1 MTDHTM
7 TQTETQSFEVA
18 TGDSFGDLL
27 SAGRIRSRKKLKI
40 GLLAGGYFEFWRMYP
55 DLKRKVEQDAAIV
68 RQRLSAK
75 HDVVCPDLV
84 DTLDSADEAGQR
96 FRDAQID
103 LLILAYRTYV
113 PDVYIHHLLTHLAGV
128 PLLLFASQ
136 SRDRFDYKDSYEGVL
151 RNSGVMAL
159 VQLVAGFRKMD
170 TYRHL
175 EVVAGSVHDDEA
187 YRQIDR
193 YLNVVTI
200 HKQLKTMTIGVVGNV
215 FRGMFDFE
223 YDKTKI
229 KGGLGPE
236 VLNIQVDHLLRQWE
250 QAPASDPDVRALLQ
264 HARSAYQIDGVG
276 ESDLEK
282 AVCVAVALRRLVKR
296 FRLDGVALLCQHFIE
311 AKLKTTPYLGLSELH
326 REGSCPGVAEGDVIG
341 LIMMKIL
348 KHLTGNTAF
357 FLEWSEFDVE
367 RNAWMLLGHGFGD
380 PSQARKGSPPK
391 LTPSAEQWG
400 LEGSGCSLELVPAPG
415 PCTIGHFIEDA
426 NGWRMMI
433 SGGEILDLPPLPIRD
448 THAIVR
454 VERPIKEYVELL
466 TKAGVPHHAITARGD
481 VRKELTQLAD
491 LMGMEKV
498 YL

>member
-1 MTDHTM
+1 MTI
-7 TQTETQSFEVA
+7 EAKPNPQSFEVA
-18 TGDSFGDLL
+18 DGDTFGDLL
-27 SAGRIRSRKKLKI
+27 SANRIRSRKKLRI

-55 DLKRKVEQDAAIV
+55 SLKQKVEQDNEIV
-68 RQRLSAK
+68 LRRLSAK
-75 HDVVCPDLV
+75 HDVVCPVLV
-84 DTLDSADEAGQR
+84 DTLDSADEAGRR
-96 FRDAQID
+96 FRDEQID

-113 PDVYIHHLLTHLAGV
+113 PDVYIQHMLTHLAGV

-136 SRDRFDYKDSYEGVL
+136 SRDRFDYRDTYEGVL

-170 TYRHL
+170 SYRHL

-193 YLNVVTI
+193 YIDVVTI
-200 HKQLKTMTIGVVGNV
+200 YKQLKTMTIGVIGNV

-223 YDKTKI
+223 YDKTKV
-229 KGGLGPE
+229 KGALGPE
-236 VLNIQVDHLLRQWE
+236 VVNLQIDHLLKQWE
-250 QAPASDPDVRALLQ
+250 QAPANDPDVRAMIK
-264 HARSAYQIDGVG
+264 HAKSAYQIDGVG
-276 ESDLEK
+276 ETDLEK
-282 AVCVAVALRRLVKR
+282 SARLAVALKRLVIR
-296 FRLDGVALLCQHFIE
+296 FRLDGVALLCQHFLE

-326 REGSCPGVAEGDVIG
+326 REGTCPGVSEGDVIG

-367 RNAWMLLGHGFGD
+367 RNGWMLLGHGFGD
-380 PSQARKGSPPK
+380 PSQARQGSPPK
-391 LTPSAEQWG
+391 LTPTAEQWG
-400 LEGSGCSLELVPAPG
+400 LEGTGCSLELVPAPG

-433 SGGEILDLPPLPIRD
+433 SGGEIPDLPPLPIHD
-448 THAIVR
+448 THAFVR

-466 TKAGVPHHAITARGD
+466 TKAGVPHHAITVRGD
-481 VRKELTQLAD
+481 VRKELGQLAD
-491 LMGMEKV
+491 LMGMRQEH
-498 YL
+498 L